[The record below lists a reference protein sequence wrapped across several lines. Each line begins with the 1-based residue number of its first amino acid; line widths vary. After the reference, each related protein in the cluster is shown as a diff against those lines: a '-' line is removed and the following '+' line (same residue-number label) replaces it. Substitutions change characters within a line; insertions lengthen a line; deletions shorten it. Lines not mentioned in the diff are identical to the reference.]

1 MSQMCDTEGVVVSE
15 AAAEPGAEA
24 SFPEVDSPYPVVNDV
39 QTLWLK

>member
-1 MSQMCDTEGVVVSE
+1 VSQLCGAERVVVSE